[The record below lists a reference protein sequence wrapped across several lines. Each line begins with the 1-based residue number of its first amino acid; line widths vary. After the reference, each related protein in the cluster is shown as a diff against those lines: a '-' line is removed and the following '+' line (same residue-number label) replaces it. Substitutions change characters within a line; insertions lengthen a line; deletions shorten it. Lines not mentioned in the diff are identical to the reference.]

1 MGRNTM
7 KIILTVLLL
16 STFSVIAKEPNMGKK
31 YPTNIIRVI
40 DGDTLKIEAKWL
52 PDPLPKQISV
62 RLNNIDTP
70 EKGARSQCESEQ
82 ILSAKATEFTKTKV
96 KESKKQEVIIYKFEK
111 YGRLLADIVL
121 DNKNLSKMLIDSK
134 LARPYYGGTK
144 QSWCEVK

>member
-1 MGRNTM
+1 MGAKHST
-7 KIILTVLLL
+7 KIL
-16 STFSVIAKEPNMGKK
+16 
-31 YPTNIIRVI
+31 RVI
-40 DGDTLKIEAKWL
+40 DGDTIKIEAKWL

-70 EKGARSQCESEQ
+70 EKGHRAECQSEQ
-82 ILSAKATEFTKTKV
+82 ELSAKATEFTKAKV

-121 DNKNLSKMLIDSK
+121 DDKNLSKMLIDSK

>member
-1 MGRNTM
+1 MIN
-7 KIILTVLLL
+7 IILLLL
-16 STFSVIAKEPNMGKK
+16 LLLPIHSWSKEPSMGAKHSTK
-31 YPTNIIRVI
+31 ILRVI
-40 DGDTLKIEAKWL
+40 DGDTIKIEAKWL

-121 DNKNLSKMLIDSK
+121 DDKNLSKMLIDSK
-134 LARPYYGGTK
+134 MARPYYGGTK